1 MQLGSIK
8 RLQIEDGIMACV
20 LLAFCAMIVGLITVG
35 RLGTNEIPLGTPIA
49 DIGPPSIADRVLGS
63 KWVIITEQMWLAT
76 VWGCKACLMLLYNNM
91 TTGLSLHHRLVQVIG
106 IFTAASYLLIE
117 ICFFA
122 VWCRPFHD
130 YWAIPATTR
139 NCSVYTDHMI
149 LVLSLNVATDLFMMS
164 IPLPLLIQ
172 ARLSLWKK
180 ITLCCVFS
188 LGSFVIICCCL
199 SKYYSLHFPYG
210 AEWIKWY
217 VREAGT
223 ATIVANIPQTWPLVR
238 RLMNVNS
245 FFSTTSF
252 SRTRRTTN
260 DDGYLSGSN
269 VRLSRLRGDRMH
281 SQMMHSGID
290 RTDSQEQIN
299 TTDPLQIWEHK
310 QFQITAEEADE
321 EAKSGDRSPTLE
333 YNSIPFPERPQPRTT
348 ATVTIG

>member
-1 MQLGSIK
+1 
-8 RLQIEDGIMACV
+8 MACV
-20 LLAFCAMIVGLITVG
+20 LVTFCMMTVGLITVG
-35 RLGTNEIPLGTPIA
+35 RLGTNEIPLGTPISE
-49 DIGPPSIADRVLGS
+49 IGPPSIADRVLGS

-76 VWGCKACLMLLYNNM
+76 VWGCKACLMLLYRNM
-91 TTGLSLHHRLVQVIG
+91 TTGLSWHQRLVLVIS

-117 ICFFA
+117 ICFFG

-130 YWAIPATTR
+130 YWKIPATTK

-149 LVLSLNVATDLFMMS
+149 LVLTLNVSSDLFMMC

-188 LGSFVIICCCL
+188 LGSFVIICCCM

-210 AEWIKWY
+210 AEWIDWY

-223 ATIVANIPQTWPLVR
+223 ATIVANIPQIWPLVR

-245 FFSTTSF
+245 FFSSGSF
-252 SRTRRTTN
+252 SRTRRTTTAN
-260 DDGYLSGSN
+260 GYLSGGSN
-269 VRLSRLRGDRMH
+269 VHLSRMRGDR
-281 SQMMHSGID
+281 SQLRSTID

-299 TTDPLQIWEHK
+299 KNDPLQIWEHK
-310 QFQITAEEADE
+310 QFHVTEEADDDT
-321 EAKSGDRSPTLE
+321 KTNRSPSPE
-333 YNSIPFPERPQPRTT
+333 YNSAPFAASEREEIQKLRTT
-348 ATVTIG
+348 ATVTGGRS